1 MMEKL
6 SPNAMYQAESIVCR
20 IHYSV
25 LDALVAHFIR
35 FVDDIRV
42 THVIHLAPVSS
53 YFCATL
59 EVQVRTNKE
68 YKEHFQTLL
77 KKQSTILITL
87 RLVDWISLAP
97 NELESKNN
105 QGMWIER

>member
-1 MMEKL
+1 MQFQRRCEFREYSRKVFYPYAPL
-6 SPNAMYQAESIVCR
+6 ISIVCR

-77 KKQSTILITL
+77 KKQSTIL
-87 RLVDWISLAP
+87 
-97 NELESKNN
+97 
-105 QGMWIER
+105 